1 MLFAVKTTL
10 LFKHTCQLYLQKN
23 VNKNKDTIRLSHTK
37 ENARDL
43 DAMYQTGVAVLP
55 LHYGKAPTWLTVR
68 MRKLAKEIANIIIE
82 EHGTTKFIQRLS
94 DPYWF
99 QALGCVLAYDWHSS
113 GVTTVVTGILK
124 NALSPEEHGI
134 AICGGK
140 GKTSRKTPSNIAT
153 AGEKFGFSEQ
163 TIKTLRYASK
173 MTAKVDNTAIQAG
186 YQLYHHTFI
195 VTRDEKW
202 SVIQQGMS
210 DQDHT
215 ARRYHWLSDNTTS
228 FIVEPHNAIIGDVK
242 REKALNMTA
251 ENSEGARK
259 TSVDIAKEP
268 TGKIM
273 QLFET
278 LRPLHQKSLQEWLPE
293 TRMNSR
299 QQSIESLNMPR
310 NISWKTMKRVYEFQ
324 PRNYEELLS
333 VKGVGPATV
342 RGLALVAELI
352 YGEKPSWKDPVKFT
366 FAYGGKDGVPFP
378 VDRRAMD
385 ESIHLLQQ
393 AVQEAKIGA
402 KVKTQSLKRLRRF
415 VPATYSD

>member
-1 MLFAVKTTL
+1 
-10 LFKHTCQLYLQKN
+10 
-23 VNKNKDTIRLSHTK
+23 
-37 ENARDL
+37 
-43 DAMYQTGVAVLP
+43 MYRTGVANLP
-55 LHYGKAPTWLTVR
+55 LHYGKAPAWLTVR
-68 MRKLAKEIANIIIE
+68 MRKLAKEIANIMIE

-99 QALGCVLAYDWHSS
+99 QAFGCVLAYDWHSS

-134 AICGGK
+134 AVCGGK
-140 GKTSRKTPSNIAT
+140 GKTSRKTPSDIAT
-153 AGEKFGFSEQ
+153 VGEKFGFSEQ
-163 TIKTLRYASK
+163 TIKNLTYTSK

-186 YQLYHHTFI
+186 YQLYHHTFLI
-195 VTRDEKW
+195 TRDEKW

-210 DQDHT
+210 NQDHT

-228 FIVEPHNAIIGDVK
+228 FVVEPHNAIVGDVK
-242 REKALNMTA
+242 RPKALNMTA
-251 ENSEGARK
+251 ETSEGARK
-259 TSVDIAKEP
+259 ASVDIAKEP

-273 QLFET
+273 RLFEAT
-278 LRPLHQKSLQEWLPE
+278 RPLHQKSLQEWLPE
-293 TRMNSR
+293 VKADPWH
-299 QQSIESLNMPR
+299 QSVEALDMPR
-310 NISWKTMKRVYEFQ
+310 NISWETMKRVYEFQ

-352 YGEKPSWKDPVKFT
+352 YGEKPSWKDPVKFS

-385 ESIHLLQQ
+385 ESIQLLQQ
-393 AVQEAKIGA
+393 SVQAAKIGD
-402 KVKTQSLKRLRRF
+402 KEKTRSLQRLRRF
-415 VPATYSD
+415 VPENANS